1 MLYLRKE
8 KKKVDEFVKDV
19 DDLRD
24 LTTEEFKQEG
34 KESIKRV
41 IKGRHNIVVTIGLVV
56 IFLAIVIYTIIAGNI
71 SYKENVLHS
80 NIMYQQELYGEIVMQ
95 DIEKILGVYNDETYE
110 EISKSLEID
119 SGLYEKLF
127 RESEYMQDSLEKPPI
142 VSILNMEYGLT
153 DEVDEHYFIV
163 TASRQTEKGTT
174 FYNIFVEVYKDK
186 IASLVISRI

>member
-56 IFLAIVIYTIIAGNI
+56 VFLAIVIYTIIAGNI